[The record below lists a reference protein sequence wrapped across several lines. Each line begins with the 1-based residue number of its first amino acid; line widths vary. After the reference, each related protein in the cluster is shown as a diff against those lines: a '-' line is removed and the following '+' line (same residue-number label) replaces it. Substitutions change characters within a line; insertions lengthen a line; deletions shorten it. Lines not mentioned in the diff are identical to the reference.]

1 MLIAVPLSAVPF
13 ARALVPF
20 DAVRPAG
27 ATVIVPLFSVTG
39 ISGKIFGNA
48 YPLTSNCEMEPIAA
62 RSGRS
67 AFSTLKKRFAIL
79 GFPFCDF
86 TFSWSDSSP

>member
-13 ARALVPF
+13 ERFLVPL

-48 YPLTSNCEMEPIAA
+48 
-62 RSGRS
+62 
-67 AFSTLKKRFAIL
+67 
-79 GFPFCDF
+79 
-86 TFSWSDSSP
+86 